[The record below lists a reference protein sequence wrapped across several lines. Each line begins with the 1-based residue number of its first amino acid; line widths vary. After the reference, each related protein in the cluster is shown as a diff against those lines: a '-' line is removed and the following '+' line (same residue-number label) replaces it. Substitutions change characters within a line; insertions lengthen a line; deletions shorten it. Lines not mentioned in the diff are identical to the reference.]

1 MNKIYLK
8 YGTMFSGKSLNL
20 ISAVKT
26 YGHNHQRVIILKPAQ
41 DTRDEGVIKSRMS
54 TETLECATFTAK
66 EDLFVKVTDLI
77 TACQVR
83 EKRWMPDV
91 IFIDEVQFCTPE
103 QIMQLHNIAKY
114 YAPIMC
120 YGLKTSYT
128 GDLFPAIAKL
138 LTIAEDVSEIKT
150 ICSMC
155 KKKAT
160 HNLLLRNGS
169 PVYSGDAINVE
180 GENIEDVYKA
190 VCREHFF
197 KPILTK

>member
-1 MNKIYLK
+1 MNKIYFK
-8 YGTMFSGKSLNL
+8 HGTMFSGKSLNL

-26 YGHNHQRVIILKPAQ
+26 YEHNYQRVLILKPSQ
-41 DTRDEGVIKSRMS
+41 DTRDKGIIKSRMS
-54 TETLECATFTAK
+54 TETLDCVTFTEK
-66 EDLFVKVTDLI
+66 ENLFVKVTSLI
-77 TACQVR
+77 TKFQINS
-83 EKRWMPDV
+83 KQWTPDV

-103 QIMQLHNIAKY
+103 QIIQLHEVANR
-114 YAPIMC
+114 YAPVMC

-160 HNLLLRNGS
+160 HNLLLRNDS
-169 PVYSGDAINVE
+169 PVYSGDTINVE
-180 GENIEDVYKA
+180 GENVQDIYKA

-197 KPILTK
+197 KPVLTK